1 MPNPVSA
8 LKPVLPLINPDS
20 VLVILI
26 ADDDS
31 LMKIPFSAPVIF
43 PLLLKSPSKDS
54 TFTAFALVEEIVAP
68 TSFSTTTRWAPVLI
82 SRPLAAPDILPL
94 FVTDVTS
101 IPDTDTAALLLEEE
115 IVTSLL
121 ITYSVSAEKSCGTEV
136 DCSIIPA
143 EVIAGVNANMA
154 GNSLPSI
161 LVVLLSSMRILLM
174 HTSI

>member
-1 MPNPVSA
+1 M
-8 LKPVLPLINPDS
+8 
-20 VLVILI
+20 
-26 ADDDS
+26 
-31 LMKIPFSAPVIF
+31 
-43 PLLLKSPSKDS
+43 
-54 TFTAFALVEEIVAP
+54 
-68 TSFSTTTRWAPVLI
+68 LI

-101 IPDTDTAALLLEEE
+101 IPDTDTAALLLEED

-161 LVVLLSSMRILLM
+161 LVVLFSSMRILLM